1 MSYLFSNNRIKIFWN
16 LIITVK
22 VISEGWVVYFLQL
35 AYIVTK
41 EKECSRTMLL
51 SEGARKK
58 NKLEV

>member
-1 MSYLFSNNRIKIFWN
+1 MSYLFSNNCTKIFWN

-22 VISEGWVVYFLQL
+22 VISEGWEVYFLQL
-35 AYIVTK
+35 VYIVTK

-58 NKLEV
+58 